1 MPTEKGFEPG
11 AWRWSSN
18 RHFFLIILFTYK
30 YKAMKE
36 FLRIMGKD
44 IMDEHFTT
52 REYVI
57 YGILTPIVLV
67 GIMALAGW
75 LETM

>member
-1 MPTEKGFEPG
+1 
-11 AWRWSSN
+11 
-18 RHFFLIILFTYK
+18 
-30 YKAMKE
+30 MKE
-36 FLRIMGKD
+36 FLKIMGKD
-44 IMDEHFTT
+44 IINEHFTT

-57 YGILTPIVLV
+57 YGILTPLLLI

>member
-1 MPTEKGFEPG
+1 
-11 AWRWSSN
+11 
-18 RHFFLIILFTYK
+18 
-30 YKAMKE
+30 MKE

-44 IMDEHFTT
+44 IMDESFTT

-57 YGILTPIVLV
+57 YGIVSPLVLV

-75 LETM
+75 LETL

>member
-1 MPTEKGFEPG
+1 
-11 AWRWSSN
+11 
-18 RHFFLIILFTYK
+18 
-30 YKAMKE
+30 MKE

-44 IMDEHFTT
+44 IMDEHFT
-52 REYVI
+52 RKEYVI

-75 LETM
+75 LETMCWMMIFCLDGT

>member
-1 MPTEKGFEPG
+1 
-11 AWRWSSN
+11 
-18 RHFFLIILFTYK
+18 
-30 YKAMKE
+30 MKE

-44 IMDEHFTT
+44 IINEHFSA

-57 YGILTPIVLV
+57 YGILTPIVLI

-75 LETM
+75 LETL

>member
-1 MPTEKGFEPG
+1 
-11 AWRWSSN
+11 
-18 RHFFLIILFTYK
+18 
-30 YKAMKE
+30 MKE
-36 FLRIMGKD
+36 LIEILMKD
-44 IMDEHFTT
+44 IMDEHFSK
-52 REYVI
+52 REYIV

>member
-1 MPTEKGFEPG
+1 
-11 AWRWSSN
+11 
-18 RHFFLIILFTYK
+18 
-30 YKAMKE
+30 MKE
-36 FLRIMGKD
+36 FFEIMGKD
-44 IMDEHFTT
+44 IMDENFTT

-75 LETM
+75 SETL

>member
-1 MPTEKGFEPG
+1 
-11 AWRWSSN
+11 
-18 RHFFLIILFTYK
+18 
-30 YKAMKE
+30 MKE

-44 IMDEHFTT
+44 IMDEHFSA

-57 YGILTPIVLV
+57 YGILTPIVLI

-75 LETM
+75 LETL

>member
-1 MPTEKGFEPG
+1 
-11 AWRWSSN
+11 
-18 RHFFLIILFTYK
+18 
-30 YKAMKE
+30 MKE

>member
-1 MPTEKGFEPG
+1 
-11 AWRWSSN
+11 
-18 RHFFLIILFTYK
+18 
-30 YKAMKE
+30 
-36 FLRIMGKD
+36 MGKD
-44 IMDEHFTT
+44 IMDEHFTSK
-52 REYVI
+52 EYIV